1 MATETTTLHL
11 PTMHC
16 EACMKTAQ
24 KELVK
29 AGAVVT
35 ASDMDAKRVT
45 VEFESAKLTRRN
57 LEDAMEAVGFPADE
71 GE

>member
-1 MATETTTLHL
+1 
-11 PTMHC
+11 
-16 EACMKTAQ
+16 MKTAQ

-35 ASDMDAKRVT
+35 SSDMETKSVT
-45 VEFESAKLTRRN
+45 VEFESETLTRRD

-71 GE
+71 ER

>member
-16 EACMKTAQ
+16 DACMKTAQ

-35 ASDMDAKRVT
+35 SSDMETKSVT
-45 VEFESAKLTRRN
+45 VEFESETLTRRD
-57 LEDAMEAVGFPADE
+57 LEDAMDAVGFPADE
-71 GE
+71 DE